1 MGMARLFEKAA
12 QERGIELRIIG
23 YELDRLCPLGGK
35 YEIVEG
41 LRWSD
46 PAVFAHL
53 GEVVEDY
60 EVDALIPFVDGAVGV
75 AAEFAARHT
84 GRTVFVPASGRELVD
99 KMFDKV
105 AAAELFERLGLPIPA
120 TYRDGDPCLR
130 LIAKPRFGSASK
142 GIVEINSLQKLY
154 ELQSVSRRYLIQE
167 RIDNRE
173 ELTVDCYVCVRTGRI
188 AGISPRVRLEV
199 SGGEVVRTL
208 TVDCPEAVAL
218 VRRTLETTGLRG
230 AVTVQLIRDLD
241 NGRYMVME
249 INPRLGGG
257 AVASVYSGFN
267 LPAAIIADC
276 LGGEV
281 NAGEARPGYM
291 TVRYLEDLV
300 FVPEK

>member
-1 MGMARLFEKAA
+1 MSMARMFKRAASALGRKA
-12 QERGIELRIIG
+12 EIFS
-23 YELDRLCPLGGK
+23 YELDRCVPIACEATVVDGS
-35 YEIVEG
+35 
-41 LRWSD
+41 RWSD
-46 PAVFAHL
+46 PDILERLDDTVDRY
-53 GEVVEDY
+53 GIDIVV
-60 EVDALIPFVDGAVGV
+60 PFVDGAVGV
-75 AAEFAARHT
+75 AADYSARHR
-84 GRTVFVPASGRELVD
+84 GKVFVPSGRSDVAEL
-99 KMFDKV
+99 MFDKV
-105 AAAELFERLGLPIPA
+105 RAAEALERASLPVPA
-120 TYRDGDPCLR
+120 TYRPGDPCLR
-130 LIAKPRFGSASK
+130 LIAKPRHGSASK

-218 VRRTLETTGLRG
+218 VRRTLEATGLRG

>member
-1 MGMARLFEKAA
+1 M
-12 QERGIELRIIG
+12 
-23 YELDRLCPLGGK
+23 
-35 YEIVEG
+35 
-41 LRWSD
+41 
-46 PAVFAHL
+46 
-53 GEVVEDY
+53 
-60 EVDALIPFVDGAVGV
+60 
-75 AAEFAARHT
+75 
-84 GRTVFVPASGRELVD
+84 
-99 KMFDKV
+99 
-105 AAAELFERLGLPIPA
+105 
-120 TYRDGDPCLR
+120 
-130 LIAKPRFGSASK
+130 
-142 GIVEINSLQKLY
+142 EINSLQKLY
-154 ELQSVSRRYLIQE
+154 ELQGVSHRYLIQE

-173 ELTVDCYVCVRTGRI
+173 ELTVDCYVCVRTGHI

-218 VRRTLETTGLRG
+218 ARRTLEATGLRG

-241 NGRYMVME
+241 YGRYMVME

-276 LGGEV
+276 LGEEV

-300 FVPEK
+300 FVPEND